1 MVYGGIVMVKQITIE
16 RFKSIESATLDL
28 GKINV
33 LVGANNSGKSSVL
46 QALQFATSVAQTAK
60 LYSQTTKFDKNSVW
74 ATSVYPDQLIYSPV
88 KDPYVLAKGGILKE
102 DINLGI
108 SVAFVEDSNEKVTAT
123 FRKGRNKNIAARF
136 EGETVGQ
143 HLASLENPFSMYV
156 PGLAGIPFE
165 EEIRTV
171 GIVRR
176 IAAKGDSNTV
186 FRNVIN
192 LLSQDA
198 EKWELFLSDLKVIF
212 PAIDFTIS
220 ANPNVDGS
228 IDVRFQLNPSDPML
242 PIDLAGTGVLQ
253 AIQIAAYVNYFKP
266 ALLLLDEPDSHLHP
280 NNQRA
285 LATLLV
291 SLSDRTETT
300 ILISTHSRH
309 LMSALHEDAR
319 FFLVKNGTISSS
331 PYDHYVGLLELG
343 ALDEYD
349 HIKNGDLKY
358 VILTEDSSEMSRKYL
373 RGILESSGFGR
384 NEFQVYSYNSVSKI
398 ESAKMFA
405 SFLGKELLRVEN
417 LTTEKIKGVSFS
429 LREGEVVGLA
439 GLVGSGRT
447 EVLRAIFAAD
457 KLRSGQVILEGK
469 QLSMGA
475 PIDAIRNG
483 IGLLPEERKRQGIVN
498 CLSVKDNI
506 TLIYSQLTAKFGFL
520 KKAGDDAIV
529 RRYIDTLHIK
539 TPSAMQAVGNLS
551 GGNQQKVVVSK
562 WLSISPRIL
571 LLDEPTQGID
581 VGAKAD
587 IYQLIDRLARE
598 GMGVIVVSSD
608 LIEIINLS
616 NRIVVMRDGQAI
628 KTLESDELTEENV
641 MLYAMGVN
649 ADEKT

>member
-143 HLASLENPFSMYV
+143 HLASLENPFCMYV

-242 PIDLAGTGVLQ
+242 PIDRAGTGVLQ

-405 SFLGKELLRVEN
+405 SFLLNINPNLTVIIYRDRDGLYDSEIQAIKGQIEFDPRVKCLVAHFNDIEMYYCNACHIVKICSNEGLQLAERDAIALISEAMAEAEDESKRKFYAHRVEMARQGRKD
-417 LTTEKIKGVSFS
+417 TGDAMIVAEAAFS
-429 LREGEVVGLA
+429 EDKTAYAYGKKVA
-439 GLVGSGRT
+439 GL
-447 EVLRAIFAAD
+447 LKA
-457 KLRSGQVILEGK
+457 KLQ
-469 QLSMGA
+469 Q
-475 PIDAIRNG
+475 
-483 IGLLPEERKRQGIVN
+483 
-498 CLSVKDNI
+498 
-506 TLIYSQLTAKFGFL
+506 KFGRN
-520 KKAGDDAIV
+520 I
-529 RRYIDTLHIK
+529 
-539 TPSAMQAVGNLS
+539 
-551 GGNQQKVVVSK
+551 
-562 WLSISPRIL
+562 
-571 LLDEPTQGID
+571 
-581 VGAKAD
+581 D
-587 IYQLIDRLARE
+587 IYQPTDQIMDVQFSGIHSA
-598 GMGVIVVSSD
+598 
-608 LIEIINLS
+608 
-616 NRIVVMRDGQAI
+616 A
-628 KTLESDELTEENV
+628 
-641 MLYAMGVN
+641 
-649 ADEKT
+649 

>member
-1 MVYGGIVMVKQITIE
+1 MVQQIVIE

-60 LYSQTTKFDKNSVW
+60 LYSQTTKFDKNGVW

-88 KDPYVLAKGGILKE
+88 KDPYVLARGGVLKE

-108 SVAFVEDSNEKVTAT
+108 SVAFVEDNNEKVTAT

-143 HLASLENPFSMYV
+143 HLASLDNPFCMYV

-171 GIVRR
+171 GVVRR

-192 LLSQDA
+192 LLSQDT

-212 PAIDFTIS
+212 PEIEFSIS

-228 IDVRFQLNPSDPML
+228 IDVRFQLSPTDPML

-309 LMSALHEDAR
+309 LMSALHEDAK

-331 PYDHYVGLLELG
+331 AYDHYVGLLELG

-349 HIKNGDLKY
+349 HIKNGNLKY
-358 VILTEDSSEMSRKYL
+358 VILTEDSSESSRKYL
-373 RGILESSGFGR
+373 RGVLEASGYDR
-384 NEFQVYSYNSVSKI
+384 SEFQIYSYNSVSRI

-405 SFLGKELLRVEN
+405 RFLLDINPDLMVIIYRDRDGLYDSEMQTIKEQIEFNPHVKCVIAHFNDIEMYYCNACHIVKICDNEGLQLAEQDATTLISEAMAEAEDESKRKFYAHRVEMARQGREDPGKAM
-417 LTTEKIKGVSFS
+417 TVAEIAFS
-429 LREGEVVGLA
+429 ENKTAYVYGKKVA
-439 GLVGSGRT
+439 GL
-447 EVLRAIFAAD
+447 LKA
-457 KLRSGQVILEGK
+457 KLQQRFGK
-469 QLSMGA
+469 
-475 PIDAIRNG
+475 
-483 IGLLPEERKRQGIVN
+483 
-498 CLSVKDNI
+498 NI
-506 TLIYSQLTAKFGFL
+506 
-520 KKAGDDAIV
+520 
-529 RRYIDTLHIK
+529 
-539 TPSAMQAVGNLS
+539 
-551 GGNQQKVVVSK
+551 
-562 WLSISPRIL
+562 
-571 LLDEPTQGID
+571 
-581 VGAKAD
+581 D
-587 IYQLIDRLARE
+587 IYQTTDQIMDVQFSGIHSA
-598 GMGVIVVSSD
+598 
-608 LIEIINLS
+608 
-616 NRIVVMRDGQAI
+616 A
-628 KTLESDELTEENV
+628 
-641 MLYAMGVN
+641 
-649 ADEKT
+649 

>member
-1 MVYGGIVMVKQITIE
+1 MVKQITIE

-143 HLASLENPFSMYV
+143 HLASLENPFCMYV

-405 SFLGKELLRVEN
+405 SFLLNINPNLTVIIYRDRDGLYDSEIQAIKGQIEFDPRVKCVVAHFNDIEMYYCNACHIVKICSNEGLQLAERDAIALISEAMAEAEDESKRKFYAHRVEMARQGRKD
-417 LTTEKIKGVSFS
+417 TDAMIVAEAAFS
-429 LREGEVVGLA
+429 EDKTAYAYGKKVA
-439 GLVGSGRT
+439 GL
-447 EVLRAIFAAD
+447 LKA
-457 KLRSGQVILEGK
+457 KLQ
-469 QLSMGA
+469 Q
-475 PIDAIRNG
+475 
-483 IGLLPEERKRQGIVN
+483 
-498 CLSVKDNI
+498 
-506 TLIYSQLTAKFGFL
+506 KFGRN
-520 KKAGDDAIV
+520 I
-529 RRYIDTLHIK
+529 
-539 TPSAMQAVGNLS
+539 
-551 GGNQQKVVVSK
+551 
-562 WLSISPRIL
+562 
-571 LLDEPTQGID
+571 
-581 VGAKAD
+581 D
-587 IYQLIDRLARE
+587 IYQPTDQIMDVQFSGIHSA
-598 GMGVIVVSSD
+598 
-608 LIEIINLS
+608 
-616 NRIVVMRDGQAI
+616 A
-628 KTLESDELTEENV
+628 
-641 MLYAMGVN
+641 
-649 ADEKT
+649 

>member
-1 MVYGGIVMVKQITIE
+1 MMVKQITIE

-143 HLASLENPFSMYV
+143 HLASLENPFCMYV

-358 VILTEDSSEMSRKYL
+358 VFLTEDSSEMSRKYL

-405 SFLGKELLRVEN
+405 SFLLNINPN
-417 LTTEKIKGVSFS
+417 LT
-429 LREGEVVGLA
+429 
-439 GLVGSGRT
+439 
-447 EVLRAIFAAD
+447 
-457 KLRSGQVILEGK
+457 VI
-469 QLSMGA
+469 
-475 PIDAIRNG
+475 
-483 IGLLPEERKRQGIVN
+483 
-498 CLSVKDNI
+498 
-506 TLIYSQLTAKFGFL
+506 IYR
-520 KKAGDDAIV
+520 D
-529 RRYIDTLHIK
+529 
-539 TPSAMQAVGNLS
+539 
-551 GGNQQKVVVSK
+551 
-562 WLSISPRIL
+562 
-571 LLDEPTQGID
+571 
-581 VGAKAD
+581 
-587 IYQLIDRLARE
+587 
-598 GMGVIVVSSD
+598 
-608 LIEIINLS
+608 
-616 NRIVVMRDGQAI
+616 RDGLYDSEIQAI
-628 KTLESDELTEENV
+628 KGQIEFDPRVKCVVAHFNDIEMYYCNACHIVKICSNEGLQLAERDAIALISEAMAEAEDESKIPL
-641 MLYAMGVN
+641 GCG
-649 ADEKT
+649 

>member
-1 MVYGGIVMVKQITIE
+1 MVQQISIE

-60 LYSQTTKFDKNSVW
+60 LYSQATKFDKNGVW

-88 KDPYVLAKGGILKE
+88 KDPYVLAKGGILRE
-102 DINLGI
+102 DIHLGI
-108 SVAFVEDSNEKVTAT
+108 SVTFVEDSDEKATAT

-136 EGETVGQ
+136 EGKTVGR
-143 HLASLENPFSMYV
+143 HLASLENPFCMYV

-171 GIVRR
+171 GVVRK

-192 LLSQDA
+192 LLFQDA
-198 EKWELFLSDLKVIF
+198 EKWNLFLSDLKVIF
-212 PAIDFTIS
+212 PTIEFKIS
-220 ANPNVDGS
+220 ASPNIDGS
-228 IDVRFQLNPSDPML
+228 IDVRFQLSPTDPML

-309 LMSALHEDAR
+309 LMSALHEDAK

-331 PYDHYVGLLELG
+331 VYDHYVGLLELG

-358 VILTEDSSEMSRKYL
+358 IILTEDASESSRQYL
-373 RGILESSGFGR
+373 RGVLESSGYDRG
-384 NEFQVYSYNSVSKI
+384 EFQIYSYNGVSKI

-405 SFLGKELLRVEN
+405 SFLLNINPDLTVIIYRDRDGLYDSEMQTIKEQIEFDSRVNCVVAHFNDIEMYYCNACHIVKICNIEGVQLTEQEATTLISEAMTEAEADSKRKFYTHRVEIARQRREDTGNAMAVAETVFSENKMVYAYGKKVAGLLR
-417 LTTEKIKGVSFS
+417 
-429 LREGEVVGLA
+429 A
-439 GLVGSGRT
+439 
-447 EVLRAIFAAD
+447 
-457 KLRSGQVILEGK
+457 KLQ
-469 QLSMGA
+469 Q
-475 PIDAIRNG
+475 
-483 IGLLPEERKRQGIVN
+483 
-498 CLSVKDNI
+498 
-506 TLIYSQLTAKFGFL
+506 KFGRN
-520 KKAGDDAIV
+520 I
-529 RRYIDTLHIK
+529 
-539 TPSAMQAVGNLS
+539 
-551 GGNQQKVVVSK
+551 
-562 WLSISPRIL
+562 
-571 LLDEPTQGID
+571 
-581 VGAKAD
+581 D
-587 IYQLIDRLARE
+587 IYKTTDQITD
-598 GMGVIVVSSD
+598 VQFS
-608 LIEIINLS
+608 
-616 NRIVVMRDGQAI
+616 RIHSI
-628 KTLESDELTEENV
+628 T
-641 MLYAMGVN
+641 
-649 ADEKT
+649 

>member
-1 MVYGGIVMVKQITIE
+1 MVKQITIE

-60 LYSQTTKFDKNSVW
+60 LYSQTTKFDRNSVW

-108 SVAFVEDSNEKVTAT
+108 SVAFVEESNEKVTAT

-143 HLASLENPFSMYV
+143 HLASLENPFCMYV

-171 GIVRR
+171 GVVRR

-192 LLSQDA
+192 LLSQDE
-198 EKWELFLSDLKVIF
+198 EKWGLFLSDLKVIF
-212 PAIDFTIS
+212 PAIDFMIS

-349 HIKNGDLKY
+349 NIKSGDLKY
-358 VILTEDSSEMSRKYL
+358 VILTEDSSETSRKYL

-384 NEFQVYSYNSVSKI
+384 SEFRVYSYNSVSKI

-405 SFLGKELLRVEN
+405 SFLLNINPN
-417 LTTEKIKGVSFS
+417 LM
-429 LREGEVVGLA
+429 
-439 GLVGSGRT
+439 
-447 EVLRAIFAAD
+447 
-457 KLRSGQVILEGK
+457 VI
-469 QLSMGA
+469 
-475 PIDAIRNG
+475 
-483 IGLLPEERKRQGIVN
+483 
-498 CLSVKDNI
+498 
-506 TLIYSQLTAKFGFL
+506 IYR
-520 KKAGDDAIV
+520 D
-529 RRYIDTLHIK
+529 
-539 TPSAMQAVGNLS
+539 
-551 GGNQQKVVVSK
+551 
-562 WLSISPRIL
+562 
-571 LLDEPTQGID
+571 
-581 VGAKAD
+581 
-587 IYQLIDRLARE
+587 
-598 GMGVIVVSSD
+598 
-608 LIEIINLS
+608 
-616 NRIVVMRDGQAI
+616 RDGLYDSEMQAI
-628 KTLESDELTEENV
+628 KEQIEFDPRVKCVIAHFNDIEMYYCNACHIVKICNGEGLQLAEQDATTLISEAMAEAEEESKKKFYSHRIDLARQGREDQGKAMIAAENAFSENKRV
-641 MLYAMGVN
+641 YAYGKKVAGLLKAKLQKRFGKNIDIYKATDQIMD
-649 ADEKT
+649 AQFSDIHSAA